1 MIYNF
6 TIESIVRVVT
16 MKNIWNKLYESAKKV
31 LNLRNVSS
39 MITAGGVAAAVESI
53 SGKIYIGVCV
63 DTACSLGV
71 CAERNAIFNML
82 THGENAIRRVIA
94 INSQGK
100 SIPPCGACREFMSQ
114 LMPSDY
120 RSVEV
125 MIDYENNKIVALSN
139 LTPEWWL

>member
-1 MIYNF
+1 
-6 TIESIVRVVT
+6 

-53 SGKIYIGVCV
+53 SGKIYVGVCV

-100 SIPPCGACREFMSQ
+100 SIPPWAHAENLCRNLCPQ
-114 LMPSDY
+114 
-120 RSVEV
+120 
-125 MIDYENNKIVALSN
+125 IIVLSR
-139 LTPEWWL
+139 